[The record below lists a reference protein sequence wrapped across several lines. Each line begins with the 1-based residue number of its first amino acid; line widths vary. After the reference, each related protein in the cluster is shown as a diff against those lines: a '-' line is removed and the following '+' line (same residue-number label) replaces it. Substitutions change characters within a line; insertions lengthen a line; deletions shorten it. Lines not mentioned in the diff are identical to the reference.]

1 MIVISVNRLVHYKRN
16 DLIVKAIAS
25 LGIKYWVIGEGEE
38 RERLTGK
45 NITLFSNLPHDKV
58 LDKYKEADIFCL
70 ASEVEG
76 FGIATLEA
84 MSCGL
89 PFVNSDI
96 PVHKEILEASKAGLL
111 FKSGDYLDLAS
122 KLELL
127 IKDKKLYKQLS
138 RNALDFAKKY
148 TLDKMVKDTEKI
160 YQSIL

>member
-1 MIVISVNRLVHYKRN
+1 MIVISVNRLAPYKRN
-16 DLIVKAIAS
+16 DLVVKACES
-25 LGIKYWVIGEGEE
+25 LGLEYWIIGEGEVKFVGE
-38 RERLTGK
+38 KIKIFG
-45 NITLFSNLPHDKV
+45 NLPHNKV
-58 LDKYKEADIFCL
+58 LEKYKQANIFCL

-76 FGIATLEA
+76 FGISTLEA
-84 MSCGL
+84 MKAGL

-111 FKSGDYLDLAS
+111 FKSGDYLDLTN

-127 IKDKKLYKQLS
+127 IKDKKLYKELS
-138 RNALDFAKKY
+138 KNALNFAKKY